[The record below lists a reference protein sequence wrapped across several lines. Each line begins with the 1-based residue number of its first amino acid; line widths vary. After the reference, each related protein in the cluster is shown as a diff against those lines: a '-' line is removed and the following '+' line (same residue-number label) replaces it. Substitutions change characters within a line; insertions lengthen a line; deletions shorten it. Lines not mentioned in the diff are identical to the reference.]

1 MSNMNIKDIS
11 SEELKKMIS
20 SLKAQGITNTSV
32 LDIIS
37 TIQRHIFVEPAL
49 RGRAYDFDALPIGFN
64 QTISSPYIV
73 AKMTQLL
80 IETDNMK
87 NVLEIGTG
95 CGYQAC
101 ILSKLF
107 KRVTTIERIEPL
119 YLKTKALLKSL
130 NYKNISSIYGDGFDG
145 YKLNAPYDA
154 IIMTASPSIIPD
166 KLISQLKPNGRM
178 VLPLNVNG
186 SQKLYRVKNTKKG
199 IFKKEV
205 DDVLFVPMLQ
215 GII

>member
-1 MSNMNIKDIS
+1 MSIKDIS
-11 SEELKKMIS
+11 SEKLKKMIS
-20 SLKAQGITNTSV
+20 SLKEQGITNTSV
-32 LDIIS
+32 LDIMS
-37 TIQRHIFVEPAL
+37 TIQRDIFIEPAL
-49 RGRAYDFDALPIGFN
+49 RARAYDFDALPIGFN

-73 AKMTQLL
+73 AKMSQLL
-80 IETDNMK
+80 IETDSMQ

-101 ILSKLF
+101 VLSKLF
-107 KRVTTIERIEPL
+107 QHVTTIERIEPL
-119 YLKTKALLKSL
+119 YLKTKTLLKSL
-130 NYKNISSIYGDGFDG
+130 GHKNILSIYGDGFDG
-145 YKLNAPYDA
+145 YKLNGPYDA

-215 GII
+215 GTV

>member
-1 MSNMNIKDIS
+1 MDIKDIS
-11 SEELKKMIS
+11 SEELRKLAS
-20 SLKAQGITNTSV
+20 SLKQQGITNDSV
-32 LDIIS
+32 LNIMS

-80 IETDNMK
+80 IETESME

-101 ILSKLF
+101 VLSNLF
-107 KRVTTIERIEPL
+107 EHVTTIERIKPL
-119 YLKTKALLKSL
+119 YEKTSNLLKAL
-130 NYKNISSIYGDGFDG
+130 NYKNISSIYGDGFEG
-145 YKLNAPYDA
+145 CKLNAPYDA
-154 IIMTASPSIIPD
+154 IIMTASPSVIPD
-166 KLISQLKPNGRM
+166 ELVSQLKPNGRM
-178 VLPLNVNG
+178 VLPLNING
-186 SQKLYRVKNTKKG
+186 SQKLYRIKNTKKG
-199 IFKKEV
+199 ILKKEV
-205 DDVLFVPMLQ
+205 DDVLFVPMLE

>member
-166 KLISQLKPNGRM
+166 ELISQLKPNGRM

>member
-1 MSNMNIKDIS
+1 MNCMDIKDIS
-11 SEELKKMIS
+11 SEELRKLVS
-20 SLKAQGITNTSV
+20 SLKQQGITNASV
-32 LDIIS
+32 LDIMS

-80 IETDNMK
+80 IETDSMK
-87 NVLEIGTG
+87 SVLEVGTG

-101 ILSKLF
+101 VLSKLF
-107 KRVTTIERIEPL
+107 DRVTTIERIKPL
-119 YLKTKALLKSL
+119 YEKTSVLLKSL
-130 NYKNISSIYGDGFDG
+130 NYRNITSIYGDGFEG

-178 VLPLNVNG
+178 VLPLNING
-186 SQKLYRVKNTKKG
+186 SQKLYRVKNTKRG
-199 IFKKEV
+199 ILK
-205 DDVLFVPMLQ
+205 
-215 GII
+215 

>member
-1 MSNMNIKDIS
+1 MSNKDIS
-11 SEELKKMIS
+11 SEKLKKMIS
-20 SLKAQGITNTSV
+20 SLKEQGITNTSV
-32 LDIIS
+32 LDIMS
-37 TIQRHIFVEPAL
+37 TIQRDIFIEPAL
-49 RGRAYDFDALPIGFN
+49 RARAYDFDALPIGFN

-73 AKMTQLL
+73 AKMSQLL
-80 IETDNMK
+80 IETDSMQ

-107 KRVTTIERIEPL
+107 ERVTTIERIEPL
-119 YLKTKALLKSL
+119 YLKTKTLLKSL
-130 NYKNISSIYGDGFDG
+130 GHKNILSIYGDGFDG

-205 DDVLFVPMLQ
+205 EDVLIVQMLQ
-215 GII
+215 GTV

>member
-1 MSNMNIKDIS
+1 MNNMNIKDIS
-11 SEELKKMIS
+11 SEELRKMIS

-32 LDIIS
+32 LDIMS
-37 TIQRHIFVEPAL
+37 TIQRHIFMEPAL

-80 IETDNMK
+80 IETDSMK

-107 KRVTTIERIEPL
+107 ERVTTVERIKPL

-166 KLISQLKPNGRM
+166 ELISQLKPNGRM

>member
-1 MSNMNIKDIS
+1 M
-11 SEELKKMIS
+11 
-20 SLKAQGITNTSV
+20 
-32 LDIIS
+32 S
-37 TIQRHIFVEPAL
+37 TIQRHIFMEPAL

-80 IETDNMK
+80 IETDSMK

-107 KRVTTIERIEPL
+107 ERVTTIERIEPL
-119 YLKTKALLKSL
+119 YLKTKTLLKVL
-130 NYKNISSIYGDGFDG
+130 NYKNILSIYGDGFDG
-145 YKLNAPYDA
+145 YKLNGPYDA

-205 DDVLFVPMLQ
+205 DDVLFCPMSLQ
-215 GII
+215 GMFEKFFLAKKFYY